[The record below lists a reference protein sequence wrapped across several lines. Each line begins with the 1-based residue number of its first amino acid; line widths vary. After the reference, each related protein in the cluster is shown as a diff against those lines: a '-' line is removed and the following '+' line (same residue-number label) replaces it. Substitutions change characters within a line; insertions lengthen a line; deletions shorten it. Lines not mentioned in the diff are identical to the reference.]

1 MEFEGTFWLNFL
13 GWPPR
18 LLVNTGRPHN
28 NRNAERVECLRSRG
42 DDNERG

>member
-1 MEFEGTFWLNFL
+1 MEFECTFWLNFL

-18 LLVNTGRPHN
+18 LLVNRPHN
-28 NRNAERVECLRSRG
+28 NRNAERVEYLRSRG